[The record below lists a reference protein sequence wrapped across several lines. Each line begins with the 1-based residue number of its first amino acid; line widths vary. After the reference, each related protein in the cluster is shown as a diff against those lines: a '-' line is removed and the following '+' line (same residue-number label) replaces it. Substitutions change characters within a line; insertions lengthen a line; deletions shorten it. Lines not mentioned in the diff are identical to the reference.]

1 MTNNTSH
8 SLYPLFI
15 ISLSLIF
22 FLSFSFQALVQAL
35 EQESTD
41 LFSEL
46 VKNVNYTGIQVG
58 ELLSNHET
66 SLSSRIEGQIHR
78 LEQEVVQFCWKS
90 EELSRLADMQDHI
103 CFLKVMSV
111 RQGVSFQSYFT
122 ITLITGKMH
131 CQYNGKSSF

>member
-1 MTNNTSH
+1 M
-8 SLYPLFI
+8 
-15 ISLSLIF
+15 
-22 FLSFSFQALVQAL
+22 VQAL

-58 ELLSNHET
+58 ELLSTHGT
-66 SLSSRIEGQIHR
+66 SLGSQIEGQIHR
-78 LEQEVVQFCWKS
+78 LEQEVVQLRWKS

-111 RQGVSFQSYFT
+111 EQV
-122 ITLITGKMH
+122 L
-131 CQYNGKSSF
+131 